1 VEIVSGNLLDK
12 DSLSDFFD
20 LPANTEAVVLHIA
33 SFVTVIPDW
42 NQKVYDVNVSGT
54 RNIIDKCLEHKVK
67 KLVYVSS
74 TGAIPELP
82 HGQTIAKPDALNPN
96 LVRGCYSKTKAE
108 ATNLVFDA
116 VRNKGLDASVVYPS
130 GICGPN
136 DFAYGF
142 FARFIMDYVQG
153 KMPVGVAGSF
163 NSVDVRDL
171 ADAVIACAEKGRK
184 GEAYIL
190 SNDFVTI
197 ADIFRIIHTHSRA
210 TEVKTILPL
219 GVAAFLAFF
228 SDIAAKLTGKPAQ
241 LTGFSIYNLAR
252 NNNFSCE
259 KAKRELGY
267 KTRPFEETIADMV
280 KWLVAEGKIQV
291 AQETE
296 VVCA

>member
-1 VEIVSGNLLDK
+1 
-12 DSLSDFFD
+12 
-20 LPANTEAVVLHIA
+20 
-33 SFVTVIPDW
+33 
-42 NQKVYDVNVSGT
+42 
-54 RNIIDKCLEHKVK
+54 VK

-82 HGQTIAKPDALNPN
+82 HGQTIAEPDALNPN

-142 FARFIMDYVQG
+142 FSRFIMDYVQD
-153 KMPVGVAGSF
+153 KMPAGVAGSF

-171 ADAVIACAEKGRK
+171 ADAVISCAEKGCK
-184 GEAYIL
+184 GEGYIL

-197 ADIFRIIHTHSRA
+197 ADIFRIIHTHSGA
-210 TEVKTILPL
+210 PEVKTILPL
-219 GVAAFLAFF
+219 GVARFMAFF
-228 SDIAAKLTGKPAQ
+228 TGIASKITGKPAQ
-241 LTGFSIYNLAR
+241 LTSFSIYNLAR

-259 KAKRELGY
+259 KARRELGY
-267 KTRPFEETIADMV
+267 RTRPFEETIADMV
-280 KWLVAEGKIQV
+280 KWLVAEGKISVRGCEQY
-291 AQETE
+291 AYQG
-296 VVCA
+296 